1 MCFVIAKI
9 RLFSNMEN
17 NIMDREG
24 MSGINKK
31 QAFRKGRL
39 VLIIAYDKC
48 QREGDQPP
56 KLSYIMLSSATP
68 RLSSI
73 ATTALLIGPGPHM

>member
-17 NIMDREG
+17 NIMDSEG

-31 QAFRKGRL
+31 TSLPKGKTCFDYC
-39 VLIIAYDKC
+39 V
-48 QREGDQPP
+48 
-56 KLSYIMLSSATP
+56 
-68 RLSSI
+68 
-73 ATTALLIGPGPHM
+73 